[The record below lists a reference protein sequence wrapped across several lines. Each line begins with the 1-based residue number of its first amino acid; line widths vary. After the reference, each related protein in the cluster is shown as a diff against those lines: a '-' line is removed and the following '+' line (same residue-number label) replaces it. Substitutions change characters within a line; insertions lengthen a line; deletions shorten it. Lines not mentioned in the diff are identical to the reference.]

1 MASGS
6 RSSRFRRRLSVLGRA
21 SAAAACGAAVVVSAC
36 SHSPGNTAAT
46 APEHAYAESLV
57 ISLADARRI
66 ANFEGLQPYSYADR
80 HEPPRDN
87 VGNPPGPCRAVG
99 STDLTFAGGWK
110 EYRSVAYSGSTDDLR
125 PGGIAPINEITN
137 TVAVYPDATAARGAL
152 NQLNATLDQCVS
164 LHHTAYDFVLN
175 KPDTQ
180 TLKLG
185 SDGWIHL
192 YTVKSSVL
200 VSVGVLGI
208 EPTEQVAN
216 TVLQTVTDRI
226 K

>member
-1 MASGS
+1 MASS
-6 RSSRFRRRLSVLGRA
+6 FRTIRFLRRLSEVGTA
-21 SAAAACGAAVVVSAC
+21 SVVIACGAVAFVSAC
-36 SHSPGNTAAT
+36 SHSPGNTRAT
-46 APEHAYAESLV
+46 PTPRPYAESLT
-57 ISLADARRI
+57 ISLEDARRI

-80 HEPPRDN
+80 HDPPRET

-99 STDLTFAGGWK
+99 ATDLTFAGGWK

-125 PGGIAPINEITN
+125 PGGIAPINEVTN
-137 TVAVYPDATAARGAL
+137 AVVIYPDAAAARGAV
-152 NQLNATLDQCVS
+152 NQLHTTLDQCVS
-164 LHHTAYDFVLN
+164 LHHSAYDFALN
-175 KPDTQ
+175 KPDTE
-180 TLKLG
+180 TLKLD

-208 EPTEQVAN
+208 EPTEQIAN
-216 TVLQTVTDRI
+216 TTLKTVTDRI

>member
-1 MASGS
+1 MASS
-6 RSSRFRRRLSVLGRA
+6 PRSSRFLRRLPGMGRA
-21 SAAAACGAAVVVSAC
+21 SAVIACGAVALSSAC
-36 SHSPGNTAAT
+36 GHSPGNTAAK
-46 APEHAYAESLV
+46 PPDHAYAESLV

-80 HEPPRDN
+80 HDPPRET
-87 VGNPPGPCRAVG
+87 VGNPPAPCRAVG

-137 TVAVYPDATAARGAL
+137 TVVIYPDAAAAGGAL
-152 NQLNATLDQCVS
+152 NQLHTTLDQCAA
-164 LHHTAYDFVLN
+164 LHHNAYDFALN
-175 KPDTQ
+175 KPDSA

-208 EPTEQVAN
+208 EPTEQVAD
-216 TVLQTVTDRI
+216 TVLRTVTDRI